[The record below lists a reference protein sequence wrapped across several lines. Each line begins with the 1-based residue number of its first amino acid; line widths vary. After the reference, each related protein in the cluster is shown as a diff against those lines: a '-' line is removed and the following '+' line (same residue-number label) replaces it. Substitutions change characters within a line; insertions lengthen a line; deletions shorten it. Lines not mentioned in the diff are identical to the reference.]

1 MRRKLACAKNWRA
14 RRVTVCLESEKC
26 CSDPTES
33 EMENDGSRIPKLR
46 KIDAN
51 AGARKGTSALNT
63 VLQVLRIADLFMVS
77 IVWYHT
83 IPYHTMANMSLD
95 GIVLDHTMSLQR
107 DSPNS

>member
-1 MRRKLACAKNWRA
+1 MRRKLACATNWRA

-26 CSDPTES
+26 RSDPTET

-63 VLQVLRIADLFMVS
+63 VLQVLRIADLFLIS
-77 IVWYHT
+77 SRYYIT
-83 IPYHTMANMSLD
+83 TLD
-95 GIVLDHTMSLQR
+95 AGV
-107 DSPNS
+107 